1 MERLVPRHG
10 PLKQISNK
18 MPSCIVL
25 IKWLLVLEKVI
36 VSYQRND
43 STHFHVRK
51 HVFASVTYRV
61 WVTQRQLHN
70 EKSLLAWVM
79 THMRSIPGS
88 SPIIYRQL
96 CAFRLL
102 ALLTTVSSWT
112 RSLCSLY
119 IAAQPTQGFFLI
131 LLSLVWI
138 HPPLRRHCSNSEQ
151 MAVWHLLLC
160 NFIIL
165 KYAKSSHRNIV
176 HIRLEVKS
184 E

>member
-96 CAFRLL
+96 CASSTAYYCVVLDKVAVQLVYCSATHPRLL
-102 ALLTTVSSWT
+102 SYTSESCVDPSSSQEALFQFRTDG
-112 RSLCSLY
+112 C
-119 IAAQPTQGFFLI
+119 
-131 LLSLVWI
+131 
-138 HPPLRRHCSNSEQ
+138 
-151 MAVWHLLLC
+151 MALA
-160 NFIIL
+160 FM
-165 KYAKSSHRNIV
+165 
-176 HIRLEVKS
+176 
-184 E
+184 